1 MRLVNGSISYILS
14 PPTGCAH
21 CGGNFREEDN
31 HLVGFKGQ
39 DGRVYCSPEHAA
51 LAYKAQLE
59 ETEMGAPQ

>member
-21 CGGNFREEDN
+21 CKGPFRQEEN

-39 DGRVYCSPEHAA
+39 DGQVYCSPEHATA
-51 LAYKAQLE
+51 AYQAQLA
-59 ETEMGAPQ
+59 ETELGQLQ

>member
-21 CGGNFREEDN
+21 
-31 HLVGFKGQ
+31 LVGFKGQ
-39 DGRVYCSPEHAA
+39 DGRVYCSPECAT
-51 LAYKAQLE
+51 LAYRAQLN